1 MYYPDMGAPSAVI
14 DKYIQRLRSEYNFY
28 IITKSYKTLEE
39 FEYHDNVRY
48 ISGVRHNLILRCE
61 RNITN
66 GRNIY
71 LNKIILFLIN
81 AYKLFATQVSNPTAN
96 SWENRSYFNQ
106 LQRLNKEVGIDCV
119 ISVSNTCFCQ
129 FAAQKFKQRH
139 PSIKWL
145 TFITDPFAENY
156 IYYRYKLLPK
166 LWHKINLDRER
177 SFYEEADHNVMCEDM
192 YRFASQVLHIDEGKL
207 SCFRYVL
214 NDKYSN
220 IENKVSSNLNSS
232 IRLIYAGAV
241 YRDIRNPEFMLDVI
255 SNIPEVNLDIYVNK
269 GECEDILERYAKGNI
284 SRHGYAPKDRYD
296 QMICCE
302 YDILV
307 NIGNISTLQTPSKTV
322 DLLSTGKP
330 ILNFYFSKDSQYDMI
345 ERYPL
350 GMNIQNGEDCVVDKI
365 RDFCVSMKG
374 RRLSFKQVE
383 RLYPENNLQKQ
394 TELLRKII
402 EA

>member
-14 DKYIQRLRSEYNFY
+14 DKYIQGLSSDYNFY

-39 FEYHDNVRY
+39 FERHDNVRY
-48 ISGVRHNLILRCE
+48 ISGLRHNVILRCE
-61 RNITN
+61 KNIADR
-66 GRNIY
+66 RNIY
-71 LNKIILFLIN
+71 LNQIILFLIN
-81 AYKLFATQVSNPTAN
+81 AYKLFATQISNPTAN

-106 LQRLNKEVGIDCV
+106 LKRLNDEVGIDCV

-129 FAAQKFKQRH
+129 FAAQKFKRRH

-166 LWHKINLDRER
+166 LWHKINSDREK
-177 SFYEEADHNVMCEDM
+177 SFYDEADHNLMCEDM
-192 YRFASQVLHIDEGKL
+192 YRFASHVLHIDAGKL
-207 SCFRYVL
+207 SCFRFVL
-214 NDKYSN
+214 NDRYSEIVN
-220 IENKVSSNLNSS
+220 TDSSFSTLN

-241 YRDIRNPEFMLDVI
+241 YRDIRNPEYMLEVI
-255 SNIPEVNLDIYVNK
+255 SNIPEVNLDMYINT

-284 SRHGYAPKDRYD
+284 SRQGYAPKDRYD

-350 GMNIQNGEDCVVDKI
+350 GLNIQNGEDCVVDKI
-365 RDFCVSMKG
+365 RNFCVSMKG
-374 RRLSFKQVE
+374 RRLSFEQVE